1 MAFAENLFVDGPAGR
16 LSVRTKGLEK
26 SPGNVAVLV
35 QGSNLSGQTGYD
47 FSFAGGQD
55 YSMMDAIVDRPGPKP
70 YGAVTFAL
78 RGYGASAPP
87 VDPLACG
94 TDSAVEDLAA
104 VMDWL
109 EGKGYAQAALV
120 GWSWGARIIGHYVA
134 RYPGRASHVAFL
146 GPAIGGGDP
155 VLPAPT
161 EPWWFNTRDEYRNR
175 LDPAMMD
182 ADAFEALIEHIA
194 TSDPRAPNAIR
205 VENARGSVP
214 IDPNAITCPA
224 LLIYGSEG
232 GKAVYMKGVVP
243 SEQFFERLATR
254 NKMLAVVPDSNDYAM
269 FQRRRSQ
276 VQHIICSF
284 LEAP

>member
-1 MAFAENLFVDGPAGR
+1 MAITENLFVDGPVGR
-16 LSVRTKGLEK
+16 LSVRTKGMETA
-26 SPGNVAVLV
+26 PERVVVLV

-47 FSFAGGQD
+47 FSFPGGQD
-55 YSMMDAIVDRPGPKP
+55 YSMMDAIVERAGAKP

-87 VDPLACG
+87 EDPLACG

-109 EGKGYAQAALV
+109 DSKGFKQAALV

-134 RYPGRASHVAFL
+134 RNPGRASHVAFL

-161 EPWWFNTRDEYRNR
+161 EPWWFNTREEYRNR
-175 LDPAMMD
+175 LDPTMMD

-214 IDPNAITCPA
+214 IDPAAITCPA
-224 LLIYGSEG
+224 LLVYGSEG
-232 GKAVYMKGVVP
+232 GKAVYMKGVMP
-243 SEQFFERLATR
+243 REKFFESLATR
-254 NKMLAVVPDSNDYAM
+254 DKTLAVVADSSDYAM
-269 FQRRRSQ
+269 FQRRRRQ